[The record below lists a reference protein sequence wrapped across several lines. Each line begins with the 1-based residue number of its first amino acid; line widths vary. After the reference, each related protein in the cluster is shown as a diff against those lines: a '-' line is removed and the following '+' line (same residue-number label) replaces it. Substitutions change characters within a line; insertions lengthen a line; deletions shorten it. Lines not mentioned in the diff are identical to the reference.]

1 MNVVTTLLIIL
12 KIWNFKFKKL
22 IQSSFEILK
31 LSKVFYHIQMGSKK
45 TKSLKTSS
53 QIATIAYNLNI
64 IYYHILTIAKF
75 D

>member
-1 MNVVTTLLIIL
+1 
-12 KIWNFKFKKL
+12 
-22 IQSSFEILK
+22 
-31 LSKVFYHIQMGSKK
+31 MGSKK

>member
-1 MNVVTTLLIIL
+1 MRLKPASFLVKILQKEKKKKRTFCHKVVV
-12 KIWNFKFKKL
+12 KK
-22 IQSSFEILK
+22 QD
-31 LSKVFYHIQMGSKK
+31 KK
-45 TKSLKTSS
+45 TKSLTTSS